1 MGEQSDD
8 RTIHEILTRIIELE
22 TQMRA
27 QRDAHTQRSQPPSE
41 HDAQANAI
49 LQELS
54 GKLESLTA
62 DDIAIDHEID
72 AILAR
77 VRRDVK
83 AIVREHRREDKEDL
97 QLKKLAHDLHTR
109 IAEDTHGFPGKGS
122 IALGAKETITI
133 AHKMLEILEHKKEE
147 VQHDDDL
154 ARRVRRLL
162 KKAIEELE

>member
-1 MGEQSDD
+1 M
-8 RTIHEILTRIIELE
+8 
-22 TQMRA
+22 
-27 QRDAHTQRSQPPSE
+27 
-41 HDAQANAI
+41 
-49 LQELS
+49 S

-83 AIVREHRREDKEDL
+83 AIVREHRHEDKEDL

-109 IAEDTHGFPGKGS
+109 ISRDTREFAGKGS
-122 IALGAKETITI
+122 IALGASETIST
-133 AHKMLEILEHKKEE
+133 AKKMLDILEHKGGE